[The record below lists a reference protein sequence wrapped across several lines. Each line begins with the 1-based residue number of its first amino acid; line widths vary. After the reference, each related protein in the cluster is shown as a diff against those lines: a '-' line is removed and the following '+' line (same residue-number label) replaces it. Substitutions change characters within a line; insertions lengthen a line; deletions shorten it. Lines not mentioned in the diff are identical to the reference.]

1 MKDELFEDLLAS
13 ANEMVSIES
22 GKLMPAAKFIHLY
35 ETLDVKAIREASGKD
50 RKAFAKIIG
59 ASYDSVCSW
68 ENKRRNPAGVTKKLL
83 TLIQDNPSY
92 MVHKLELAMS

>member
-22 GKLMPAAKFIHLY
+22 GKVIPAVEFIHTY

-50 RKAFAKIIG
+50 RKAFARIIG
-59 ASYDSVCSW
+59 ASYDTVCSW
-68 ENKRRNPAGVTKKLL
+68 ENKRRNPSGVTKKLL
-83 TLIQDNPSY
+83 TLIQDNPAD
-92 MVHKLELAMS
+92 MVHKLELSMA